1 MFLGMKSEA
10 ELELKRAYWSGVY
23 FALDPERRQVSEKTA
38 KMWVTAEVWIT
49 AIDWVLGKVTNSA
62 AVYGQSPDDSEFWDT

>member
-1 MFLGMKSEA
+1 MKNET

-23 FALDPERRQVSEKTA
+23 FTLDPERREVSEKTA

-49 AIDWVLGKVTNSA
+49 AINWALGKATNSA
-62 AVYGQSPDDSEFWDT
+62 AILGESPDDSQFWDT